1 MHYSSAK
8 LGSDVNI
15 DLDVSL
21 RVHYG
26 DQYRSHWQEAQ
37 ASGRG
42 FQRDAAHIRFKRQKI
57 ILNKELMH
65 FFSYNKKQDLGCC

>member
-1 MHYSSAK
+1 MHYSNAE

-26 DQYRSHWQEAQ
+26 DQYHWSWVPEQ
-37 ASGRG
+37 
-42 FQRDAAHIRFKRQKI
+42 
-57 ILNKELMH
+57 ILLTNRKE
-65 FFSYNKKQDLGCC
+65 D